1 MSKSAHATMFAIHTF
16 AYMLLGYA
24 LAGPVRLSFYFYS
37 KPFWDLLI
45 DGLLIIAA
53 VTLSFKWIGAKA
65 KPLIILIP
73 FLALSWMRIE
83 FVLFSKAEIFAIFS
97 YLFITLWGMSFVSIW
112 KLFDKEEDKGKK
124 WGRCLLA
131 ISGGVLLGF
140 VNGVHLVIPF
150 MALAFIICLII
161 IYPGNTKMRRGVA
174 QAGLSVLSIILVIG
188 LEWALPDPH
197 FYKSQSKFHDKVV
210 YSHTTPFQRIDVT
223 EWKGNHWF
231 YQDGINQFS
240 SIDSWLYFEP
250 FAHPAMQLVEP
261 GARVLVVGGENGM
274 LAREL
279 LKYEGVMVE
288 LIPVD
293 REYLKLSKE
302 LSYLKE
308 QHGEVFTETSIHI
321 LEGSVFQTL
330 NKSNKA
336 YDVIFVDVPDPIDI
350 ELNRYFTKEFY
361 ELCHLVLKDKGLLVT
376 QSGSP
381 YFATSAFQSI
391 QKTIGAA
398 DFDVVAYH
406 NQVLTL
412 GEWAWTIGAKSGL
425 ETDVKSALKRLAFDG
440 IETEW
445 LNNEAMQMMLSFGK
459 AYVTSDDV
467 SINTIK
473 EPVIHQ
479 YYNRGNYQLQ

>member
-1 MSKSAHATMFAIHTF
+1 MSKSARTTVLAIQMFAYI
-16 AYMLLGYA
+16 LLGYA

-45 DGLLIIAA
+45 DGFLITAA
-53 VTLSFKWIGAKA
+53 VTLSFKWIGPRAKF
-65 KPLIILIP
+65 LIVIIP

-97 YLFITLWGMSFVSIW
+97 YLFIALWGMSFVSIW
-112 KLFDKEEDKGKK
+112 KLFDKEEDKVKK
-124 WGRCLLA
+124 WGKCLLA
-131 ISGGVLLGF
+131 LSGGVLLGF
-140 VNGVHLVIPF
+140 VNGVHLIIPF
-150 MALAFIICLII
+150 MALSFMICVII
-161 IYPGNTKMRRGVA
+161 IYVGNTKIKGGVA
-174 QAGLSVLSIILVIG
+174 RIGLSLLSIILVIG
-188 LEWALPDPH
+188 LEWTLPNPR

-210 YSHTTPFQRIDVT
+210 YSHTTPFQTIDVT

-261 GARVLVVGGENGM
+261 GAKVLIVGGENGM

-279 LKYEGVMVE
+279 LKYKGVIVD
-288 LIPVD
+288 LVPVD
-293 REYLKLSKE
+293 REYLDMSKE
-302 LSYLKE
+302 LSYLRE
-308 QHGEVFTETSIHI
+308 QHHGVFTETALKMLDS
-321 LEGSVFQTL
+321 SVFQIL
-330 NKSNKA
+330 NKSNGA

-361 ELCHLVLKDKGLLVT
+361 QLCHLSLKDRGLLVT

-412 GEWAWTIGAKSGL
+412 GEWAWTIGAKSGQ
-425 ETDVKSALKRLAFDG
+425 ETDMKSALMRLTFDD